1 MQWRSGLSQC
11 EGAGASEDR
20 WSRLAAAAVGAVL
33 GGVVGGFLVVGVTLL
48 LKAGITFASGQPTWY
63 VVLMPLL
70 GLAIAVLVLYWWG
83 KSATSSGDGP
93 RTPAWRTFPPDAVR
107 SDISGDVLGCAGE
120 EERFAWRLAPI
131 RTIAILAT
139 VGSGG
144 AMGTE
149 APAAYLGEAAGV
161 WLGDRGR
168 RWRRILRP
176 AAVAGGAAGVGA
188 LMGIA
193 LVGTAFMLELGRKR
207 RAPLSAERMLA
218 ALIGGFIGWGI
229 DSMFGLS
236 LIRLVVPHEPP
247 VSFMQAVITALFIG
261 AASGAISGVTGIA
274 IYRAKKWHASPAFR
288 LALGG
293 AAVIVTTFALAKIAT
308 PAAAAGPGTGA
319 IVWAENISAQPPTLL
334 LVCLLRA
341 AATTAAVAAG
351 GCGGVFVPFLAV
363 GDLAGRVF
371 APGLGVGN
379 DLAGA
384 AGAAGGIAGGYR
396 LPVTAAAMVAGV
408 GGPLLS
414 TLTCLATVLIASLA
428 AASASTAFD
437 KLRSRRERRNASETP
452 LQPVPT
458 WRRWLRAMRR
468 VGARRG
474 VLLVPGTPRR
484 SDRRARRL

>member
-1 MQWRSGLSQC
+1 MRWRNRLSQRDGWSNLAVVVI
-11 EGAGASEDR
+11 GA
-20 WSRLAAAAVGAVL
+20 LL
-33 GGVVGGFLVVGVTLL
+33 GGLTGGFLVVGVTLL
-48 LKAGITFASGQPTWY
+48 LKAGITFASGQATLY
-63 VVLMPLL
+63 VVVVPLI
-70 GLAIAVLVLYWWG
+70 GLALAVLVLYRLG
-83 KSATSSGDGP
+83 KSETSGADAP
-93 RTPAWRTFPPDAVR
+93 RTPRWRTFPRGAVR
-107 SDISGDVLGCAGE
+107 ADLSGDVLGCAGE
-120 EERFAWRLAPI
+120 EERFPWRLAPI

-161 WLGDRGR
+161 CLGDRGR

-193 LVGTAFMLELGRKR
+193 LVGTAFMLELGRQQR
-207 RAPLSAERMLA
+207 RAPLSAERMIA
-218 ALIGGFIGWGI
+218 ALIGGCIGWGI
-229 DSMFGLS
+229 DVSFGLS

-274 IYRAKKWHASPAFR
+274 IYRAKKWQASPAFR

-293 AAVIVTTFALAKIAT
+293 TAVVVTTLALAIIAG
-308 PAAAAGPGTGA
+308 PSAAAGPGTGT

-334 LVCLLRA
+334 VVCLLRA

-384 AGAAGGIAGGYR
+384 AGAAGGVAGGYR
-396 LPVTAAAMVAGV
+396 LPVTAAAMVMGV
-408 GGPLLS
+408 GGPFLS

-428 AASASTAFD
+428 AASAARAFD
-437 KLRSRRERRNASETP
+437 KL
-452 LQPVPT
+452 Q
-458 WRRWLRAMRR
+458 
-468 VGARRG
+468 GHG
-474 VLLVPGTPRR
+474 
-484 SDRRARRL
+484 